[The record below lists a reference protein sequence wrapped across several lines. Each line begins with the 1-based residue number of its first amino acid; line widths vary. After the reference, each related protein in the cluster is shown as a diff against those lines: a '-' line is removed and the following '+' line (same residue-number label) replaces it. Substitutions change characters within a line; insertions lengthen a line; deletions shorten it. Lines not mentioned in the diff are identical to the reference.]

1 MPVLSAQ
8 VRENQAANAQNRI
21 IADKSRNTPIYT
33 LVMDHH
39 STQYPRPRIS
49 TRLLYAVAIVL
60 VTGALGG
67 CQSDGGK
74 TLNTGGNIGAGIGA
88 LLLEPMGWADAGAT
102 MGRSVGEAPG
112 YLNSTPEDRAS
123 RQAW

>member
-1 MPVLSAQ
+1 M
-8 VRENQAANAQNRI
+8 
-21 IADKSRNTPIYT
+21 
-33 LVMDHH
+33 
-39 STQYPRPRIS
+39 
-49 TRLLYAVAIVL
+49 L

-112 YLNSTPEDRAS
+112 YFNSTPEDRAT